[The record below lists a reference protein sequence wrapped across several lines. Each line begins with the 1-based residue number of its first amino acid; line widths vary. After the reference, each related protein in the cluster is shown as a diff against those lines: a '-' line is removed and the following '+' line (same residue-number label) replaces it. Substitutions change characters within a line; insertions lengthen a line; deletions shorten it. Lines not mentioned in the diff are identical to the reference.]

1 MGLWMKRTPPE
12 PVELPSDIQASLAR
26 LSAKRAAEEQR
37 QARLKHL
44 AKDAIWTLHLA
55 ARDQPI
61 RVPDADGAF
70 PAHLFPRT
78 TLVVVD
84 ANTLRNDVIYSCR
97 HAGART
103 TLLTGANGNILR
115 LFCAKH
121 VLEEVHEHYLEWCE
135 AEDVSADTF
144 VQVFKE
150 SYAPLLRAVW
160 EVPEGLLSAN
170 EQARV
175 DELRTID
182 PDDIPSVT
190 LAIVLE
196 AFYMSEDLAASR
208 AVYGREVNREEAR
221 EWVEVLRAGGDA
233 GMAGTVFQLAG
244 LIPTAL
250 GAGIWEAFNRLTS
263 ELKGWA
269 RFGLGLARGITG
281 AAEVLRADMTTL
293 ADGLRQ
299 AGLNVGPWLDE
310 AQLSAVIR
318 TVYDPGAAVHPD
330 DPGANL
336 SHAGPMAVS
345 EHWDRLRHDTG
356 WSSVLW
362 IAEWPR
368 IDVPPDFLH
377 SVVFA
382 PEVRRSLSI
391 VARPLPTSEALR
403 QLRREKTGA
412 VADMAQKAK
421 VGQLAD
427 LSDTQEYEDLLTRE
441 RSVVAGH
448 TDVEFSGF
456 VTVTAPSPDALDA
469 ACASITRAAAQ
480 AACEVRPLCGRQA
493 QGFVVA
499 ALPLARRAF

>member
-1 MGLWMKRTPPE
+1 M
-12 PVELPSDIQASLAR
+12 
-26 LSAKRAAEEQR
+26 
-37 QARLKHL
+37 
-44 AKDAIWTLHLA
+44 
-55 ARDQPI
+55 
-61 RVPDADGAF
+61 PDADGAF

-269 RFGLGLARGITG
+269 RFGLGLALAAIG
-281 AAEVLRADMTTL
+281 AASGVYLYR
-293 ADGLRQ
+293 RQ
-299 AGLNVGPWLDE
+299 
-310 AQLSAVIR
+310 
-318 TVYDPGAAVHPD
+318 
-330 DPGANL
+330 
-336 SHAGPMAVS
+336 
-345 EHWDRLRHDTG
+345 
-356 WSSVLW
+356 
-362 IAEWPR
+362 
-368 IDVPPDFLH
+368 
-377 SVVFA
+377 
-382 PEVRRSLSI
+382 PE
-391 VARPLPTSEALR
+391 E
-403 QLRREKTGA
+403 RREGIRGGLVNA
-412 VADMAQKAK
+412 I
-421 VGQLAD
+421 
-427 LSDTQEYEDLLTRE
+427 
-441 RSVVAGH
+441 
-448 TDVEFSGF
+448 EFSGAF
-456 VTVTAPSPDALDA
+456 LLEFEDATSRLSRALPDQPGVDQLLQERDRDTVL
-469 ACASITRAAAQ
+469 TRACLHQ
-480 AACEVRPLCGRQA
+480 
-493 QGFVVA
+493 
-499 ALPLARRAF
+499 LARSRRSHSSAVELAEELPTLGIGQSATRVRQVLREWPNCFEEIYAGRWQVGRALVRAPRDVDD